1 MLEKLSSLSNQN
13 LLIPVTSFKAQTM
26 SEEREY
32 KNLNLNRDCIEPLT
46 REFCAQ
52 NGLELRSFGAKP
64 GTPGLRICIGKVG
77 VEDGTLDVYFIN
89 KDGTTTLQWNTGKN
103 HDISHALA
111 EKLFDTI
118 APDEFKSVNMT
129 LKGFERAQILA
140 VIELMTE
147 GDDAEFTL
155 ETSENNGSL
164 VCKLN
169 CKAHGDHLVVTH
181 HSTRR
186 LQIQG
191 RPLTCYR
198 KLVYLMADMLD
209 MAGLE
214 LVLSRR
220 DESVAEI
227 VRKEVAA
234 EFLRKFLPNS
244 YDNLPGITRN
254 LLLAG
259 QCVKISSPQLPEY
272 SMLFF
277 PELRSLEGAL
287 KGKLASFGFDSD
299 LNDFGYFFSHTGG
312 GIFELKSS
320 FDGHITDE
328 QTRNLLGKA
337 YTFFN
342 KHRHGLFHM
351 HSVEDASRQIGS
363 IEQLLSLSADAYAHL
378 DNLYR

>member
-1 MLEKLSSLSNQN
+1 
-13 LLIPVTSFKAQTM
+13 
-26 SEEREY
+26 
-32 KNLNLNRDCIEPLT
+32 
-46 REFCAQ
+46 
-52 NGLELRSFGAKP
+52 
-64 GTPGLRICIGKVG
+64 
-77 VEDGTLDVYFIN
+77 
-89 KDGTTTLQWNTGKN
+89 
-103 HDISHALA
+103 
-111 EKLFDTI
+111 
-118 APDEFKSVNMT
+118 MT
-129 LKGFERAQILA
+129 LIGFEREQIRT

-155 ETSENNGSL
+155 DTAENNGSL
-164 VCKLN
+164 VFKLN

-234 EFLRKFLPNS
+234 EFLRKLLPNS
-244 YDNLPGITRN
+244 YDNLPSITRN

-299 LNDFGYFFSHTGG
+299 QNDFGYFFSPARVGVSNLNRHSMVISAMSKLEICWVKPTLFSTN
-312 GIFELKSS
+312 IATVSFTCKALKMLA
-320 FDGHITDE
+320 D
-328 QTRNLLGKA
+328 R
-337 YTFFN
+337 
-342 KHRHGLFHM
+342 
-351 HSVEDASRQIGS
+351 SVP
-363 IEQLLSLSADAYAHL
+363 
-378 DNLYR
+378 